1 MKIVHGTWIPAEAA
15 DFIQQGGFYLWV
27 ETDAPTD
34 PSTAAAPARTVSNA
48 PARATRAA
56 VADVAVTAAKTTTTA
71 ARKRRAAGASD
82 LERGPDLH
90 PRSLTREALA
100 VFLDEALGIHDD
112 ATGAVARD
120 IEPRYVL
127 LPSGAGAGGVSG
139 PLPSFELLRYV
150 DDTLPAQVEL
160 RSWQVHCYRL
170 RRPLLSLNDL
180 HFAALHAAEEFQ
192 LGADLLFWHGYS
204 QALRAVI
211 ARDDYIPALTYRSL
225 SVEPTESET
234 TGKKGAKAKGKK
246 AARFEFEIY
255 HGWQFISDRYDAT
268 LRSYLAALPAA
279 CRAGA
284 ETRHP
289 DGSGLYDGE
298 TLLRHFAECQ
308 LYDTVTETPLTAKLD
323 GQLAGTILYDCM
335 YPYKPALR
343 SASPYAYFSVGPPR
357 TRDQQLDEYRQWA
370 GWRDRL
376 ARART
381 AAGSALC
388 LRLIDAPAD
397 DTDNWQLRFMAASKQ
412 DPSLKLDLADYW
424 RLYQQARAEALR
436 GMGQDARD
444 FEKDLLLALGYAAR
458 IYPKMW
464 DGLETAEPVG
474 LRLSL
479 EEAFAFL
486 RESAWV
492 LEDAGYTVIVPAWWT
507 PQGRRRARMRLKTT
521 AGTGAGAGSAAGPS
535 RLGMETLVSYQYQLS
550 IDGQPVS
557 EEEWRQLVEAKTPL
571 VQFRGEWMQL
581 DRARMEQMLRFWQE
595 RKQDEPALTLL
606 DLMRLDTEL
615 GDDLEWD
622 HDAAMR
628 DMMDRLQDKSAL
640 IAVPDPPNLNG
651 TLREYQ
657 RRGVAWLG
665 YLESLGLNPCLAD
678 DMGLGKCM
686 CHSTYIVVN
695 GDIFTAGSLWNTY
708 ASNAEF
714 DGEGF
719 WTQPTSPLLVSSL
732 DQQSNKMR
740 LAPVR
745 RLYRQHVHET
755 LRKVTLEDGSS
766 VTATRRHR
774 FLTNDGW
781 SNDLK
786 VGDYACVPATL
797 PWDGTP
803 QDSDLMTF
811 LAWQIAEGNE
821 LSNEAR
827 LAVTQ
832 KDPTVLENLRQTILR
847 VGERYGIKVNHPAVR
862 MTAKGYHILT
872 VSSREYQ
879 QFLEAR
885 GYAWGKHSKDK
896 AIPPLVMQ
904 ADLAGIR
911 LFLRN
916 YFDAEASVVR
926 SMRSIEI
933 ASASPHLIQQ
943 LSLLLRRFGVWLRV
957 SCKMKRATNGSGI
970 FRPYYIGVI
979 GGNSA
984 RRFLQDIG
992 FGLAYKQQR
1001 LENLCA
1007 YTANTNV
1014 EGIPTS
1020 CAVAAIVRATGL
1032 PLRHFG
1038 MHSTV
1043 YTDGSQQFS
1052 RASVE
1057 RVVAACDHIISGESE
1072 RAYRQL
1078 APSKWTAHTLE
1089 RYARLDMPVVVKA
1102 RESMQHLLDQ
1112 EVFYCRITSIDD
1124 VEYEGWVYD
1133 VEVQTHHNFVAN
1145 NVLCHNTVQVI
1156 AHLLKD
1162 TDQDAA
1168 TPMAMAPVD
1177 GPAAEHV
1184 AVIDSA
1190 SDAPAAAAPAPT
1202 LLIAPT
1208 SVLGN
1213 WRKEIERFAPDLRA
1227 VIHHGP
1233 GRLTKEADFKAQA
1246 RGCDVLITSFALAR
1260 LDERLLR
1267 SVEWRRVVVDEAQNI
1282 KNPQSA
1288 QAKAIGK
1295 IQARHRV
1302 ALTGTPVE
1310 NRLRD
1315 LWSLF
1320 NFLNPGYL
1328 GKEAQFRK
1336 AFETPIQKDNDQQRA
1351 ATLKRL
1357 VEPFILRRLK
1367 TDKRIID
1374 DLPDKVE
1381 QKVYCNLTP
1390 EQASLYQAVVKDVE
1404 TQLDEAEGIGR
1415 KGLMLA
1421 TLMRLKQ
1428 ICNHPAQFL
1437 QDGSPFTP
1445 ERSHKL
1451 SRLAAMIEEVIE
1463 GGESLLIF
1471 TQFTEI
1477 GDALERF
1484 IAHTLHYNTYY
1495 LHGGT
1500 SMRRREEMVAQF
1512 QNPETEPAVFILS
1525 LRAGGTGITLTKA
1538 NHVFHFDRWW
1548 NPAVEDQATDRAFRI
1563 GQRNNVFVH
1572 KFVAMGTMEERI
1584 DGLIEDKKRL
1594 SSAIVGGDESW
1605 LTELDNETFKE
1616 LIALQRSAVME

>member
-34 PSTAAAPARTVSNA
+34 PSTAAAPARAASNA

-56 VADVAVTAAKTTTTA
+56 VADVAVTAARATRAAVANVAVTAAKTTTTA
-71 ARKRRAAGASD
+71 ARKRRTTGTPEP
-82 LERGPDLH
+82 ERGPDLH

-100 VFLDEALGIHDD
+100 AFLDAALGIRDD

-192 LGADLLFWHGYS
+192 LGTDLLFWHGYS

-225 SVEPTESET
+225 SVDPAEPET
-234 TGKKGAKAKGKK
+234 TGKKGAKTKGRK
-246 AARFEFEIY
+246 AARFEFELY
-255 HGWQFISDRYDAT
+255 HGWQFVSERYDAT
-268 LRSYLAALPAA
+268 LRRYLAALPAA

-308 LYDTVTETPLTAKLD
+308 LYATVTETPLTAKLD
-323 GQLAGTILYDCM
+323 GQLAGTVLYDCM
-335 YPYKPALR
+335 YPYKPALP
-343 SASPYAYFSVGPPR
+343 SASPYAYSSVGPPR
-357 TRDQQLDEYRQWA
+357 TREQQLDEYRQWA

-381 AAGSALC
+381 AARSALC
-388 LRLIDAPAD
+388 LRLVDAPAD

-424 RLYQQARAEALR
+424 SLYQQARAEALR

-458 IYPKMW
+458 IYPKLW
-464 DGLETAEPVG
+464 EGLETAQPVG
-474 LRLSL
+474 LRLTL

-486 RESAWV
+486 KESAWV

-640 IAVPDPPNLNG
+640 VAVPDPPNLNG

-678 DMGLGKCM
+678 DMGLGK
-686 CHSTYIVVN
+686 
-695 GDIFTAGSLWNTY
+695 
-708 ASNAEF
+708 
-714 DGEGF
+714 
-719 WTQPTSPLLVSSL
+719 
-732 DQQSNKMR
+732 
-740 LAPVR
+740 
-745 RLYRQHVHET
+745 
-755 LRKVTLEDGSS
+755 
-766 VTATRRHR
+766 TAT
-774 FLTNDGW
+774 
-781 SNDLK
+781 
-786 VGDYACVPATL
+786 
-797 PWDGTP
+797 
-803 QDSDLMTF
+803 
-811 LAWQIAEGNE
+811 
-821 LSNEAR
+821 
-827 LAVTQ
+827 
-832 KDPTVLENLRQTILR
+832 TI
-847 VGERYGIKVNHPAVR
+847 V
-862 MTAKGYHILT
+862 
-872 VSSREYQ
+872 
-879 QFLEAR
+879 
-885 GYAWGKHSKDK
+885 
-896 AIPPLVMQ
+896 
-904 ADLAGIR
+904 
-911 LFLRN
+911 
-916 YFDAEASVVR
+916 
-926 SMRSIEI
+926 
-933 ASASPHLIQQ
+933 
-943 LSLLLRRFGVWLRV
+943 LLLNEKNRDDTD
-957 SCKMKRATNGSGI
+957 RASDG
-970 FRPYYIGVI
+970 
-979 GGNSA
+979 
-984 RRFLQDIG
+984 
-992 FGLAYKQQR
+992 
-1001 LENLCA
+1001 
-1007 YTANTNV
+1007 
-1014 EGIPTS
+1014 
-1020 CAVAAIVRATGL
+1020 AVATKGI
-1032 PLRHFG
+1032 
-1038 MHSTV
+1038 
-1043 YTDGSQQFS
+1043 
-1052 RASVE
+1052 
-1057 RVVAACDHIISGESE
+1057 
-1072 RAYRQL
+1072 
-1078 APSKWTAHTLE
+1078 
-1089 RYARLDMPVVVKA
+1089 
-1102 RESMQHLLDQ
+1102 
-1112 EVFYCRITSIDD
+1112 
-1124 VEYEGWVYD
+1124 
-1133 VEVQTHHNFVAN
+1133 
-1145 NVLCHNTVQVI
+1145 
-1156 AHLLKD
+1156 
-1162 TDQDAA
+1162 
-1168 TPMAMAPVD
+1168 
-1177 GPAAEHV
+1177 
-1184 AVIDSA
+1184 
-1190 SDAPAAAAPAPT
+1190 APAPT

-1227 VIHHGP
+1227 VIHHGA
-1233 GRLTKEADFKAQA
+1233 GRLTKEADFKAQTWD
-1246 RGCDVLITSFALAR
+1246 CDVLITSFALAR

-1295 IQARHRV
+1295 ISARHRV

-1320 NFLNPGYL
+1320 NVLHPGYL

-1351 ATLKRL
+1351 ATL
-1357 VEPFILRRLK
+1357 
-1367 TDKRIID
+1367 
-1374 DLPDKVE
+1374 
-1381 QKVYCNLTP
+1381 
-1390 EQASLYQAVVKDVE
+1390 
-1404 TQLDEAEGIGR
+1404 
-1415 KGLMLA
+1415 
-1421 TLMRLKQ
+1421 
-1428 ICNHPAQFL
+1428 
-1437 QDGSPFTP
+1437 
-1445 ERSHKL
+1445 
-1451 SRLAAMIEEVIE
+1451 
-1463 GGESLLIF
+1463 
-1471 TQFTEI
+1471 
-1477 GDALERF
+1477 
-1484 IAHTLHYNTYY
+1484 
-1495 LHGGT
+1495 
-1500 SMRRREEMVAQF
+1500 
-1512 QNPETEPAVFILS
+1512 
-1525 LRAGGTGITLTKA
+1525 
-1538 NHVFHFDRWW
+1538 
-1548 NPAVEDQATDRAFRI
+1548 
-1563 GQRNNVFVH
+1563 
-1572 KFVAMGTMEERI
+1572 
-1584 DGLIEDKKRL
+1584 
-1594 SSAIVGGDESW
+1594 
-1605 LTELDNETFKE
+1605 
-1616 LIALQRSAVME
+1616 